1 MVYYAG
7 RSLHA
12 KFPSIIHNGQWRW
25 PRLRNRFTQ
34 FIVAQTPPNLLPDE
48 SKADTVRWLGPDQL
62 GRPLEPKIRGR
73 QWNRVVWY
81 GKTVPRWSFILW
93 LAMQN
98 PLSTKD

>member
-1 MVYYAG
+1 MVYYVG

-12 KFPSIIHNGQWRW
+12 KVPSIIHNGQWRW

-48 SKADTVRWLGPDQL
+48 SKADTVRWLGHSSGVFLSDQL

-81 GKTVPRWSFILW
+81 G
-93 LAMQN
+93 
-98 PLSTKD
+98 

>member
-1 MVYYAG
+1 MVYYSG

-62 GRPLEPKIRGR
+62 GRPLEPKI
-73 QWNRVVWY
+73 WEDSSKVVFY
-81 GKTVPRWSFILW
+81 IVVGYAESMKYQRLIVS
-93 LAMQN
+93 
-98 PLSTKD
+98 